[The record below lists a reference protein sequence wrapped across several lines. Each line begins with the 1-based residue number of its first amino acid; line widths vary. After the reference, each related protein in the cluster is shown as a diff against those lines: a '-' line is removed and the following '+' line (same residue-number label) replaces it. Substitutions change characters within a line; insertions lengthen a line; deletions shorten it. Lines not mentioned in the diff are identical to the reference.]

1 MSWRQPQGRGK
12 PLSHAR
18 RLGRLDPVATRK
30 LSQHV
35 GDVLREALIGGR
47 FRAGE
52 RLNERALAAELG
64 VSTTPIKEALQRLQV
79 DGLVRIEPRRGIYA
93 CYDAR
98 QAREMFLARAA
109 LESAVA
115 GQAALN
121 ANAAQRAAMAVC
133 CTEIDTATKAG
144 NVKKLIALNGTL
156 HGLIQ
161 DASGCRYLVAL
172 QQGLHIYE
180 NLART
185 RLMRDA
191 SERETVRHEHRAIV
205 AAIVARDSAK
215 AERLM
220 RDHVIRSGERHVA
233 LIFAKGEIQ
242 P

>member
-1 MSWRQPQGRGK
+1 MPQV
-12 PLSHAR
+12 R
-18 RLGRLDPVATRK
+18 RLGRLDPAATRK

-52 RLNERALAAELG
+52 RMNERALAAELG

-98 QAREMFLARAA
+98 QAREMFMARAA
-109 LESAVA
+109 LESVVA
-115 GQAALN
+115 GQAALLASDN
-121 ANAAQRAAMAVC
+121 QRAAMAQC
-133 CTEIDTATKAG
+133 CKDIDAATRAG
-144 NVKKLIALNGTL
+144 NVKKLIALNTTL

-185 RLMRDA
+185 ILMRDGD
-191 SERETVRHEHRAIV
+191 ERETVRHEHRAIV
-205 AAIVARDSAK
+205 AAIRARDAAK

-220 RDHVIRSGERHVA
+220 RDHVIRSGERHIA
-233 LIFAKGEIQ
+233 ITFAKGEGAHE
-242 P
+242 PCR

>member
-1 MSWRQPQGRGK
+1 VPQ
-12 PLSHAR
+12 AR
-18 RLGRLDPVATRK
+18 RLGRLDPAATRK

-52 RLNERALAAELG
+52 RLSERALAAELG
-64 VSTTPIKEALQRLQV
+64 VSTTPIKEALQRLQI

-109 LESAVA
+109 LESVVA
-115 GQAALN
+115 GQAALQ
-121 ANAAQRAAMAVC
+121 ANDAQRAAIAQC
-133 CTEIDTATKAG
+133 CKEIDAATHAG
-144 NVKKLIALNGTL
+144 NVKKLIALNTAL

-161 DASGCRYLVAL
+161 EASGCRYLVAL

-180 NLART
+180 SLART
-185 RLMRDA
+185 ALMRDGD
-191 SERETVRHEHRAIV
+191 ERETVRHEHRAIV
-205 AAIVARDSAK
+205 AAIRARDAAR

-220 RDHVIRSGERHVA
+220 RDHVIRSGERHIA
-233 LIFAKGEIQ
+233 ITFTKGEGAS
-242 P
+242 

>member
-1 MSWRQPQGRGK
+1 MPRAQ
-12 PLSHAR
+12 LSSQR
-18 RLGRLDPVATRK
+18 RLGRLDPAATRK

-35 GDVLREALIGGR
+35 GDVLREALVGGR

-64 VSTTPIKEALQRLQV
+64 VSTTPIKEALQRLQI

-109 LESAVA
+109 LESVVA
-115 GQAALN
+115 GQAACN
-121 ANAAQRAAMAVC
+121 ASAAQRAAMTQC
-133 CTEIDTATKAG
+133 CKDIDAATKAG
-144 NVKKLIALNGTL
+144 NIKGLIALNTTL

-180 NLART
+180 SLART

-191 SERETVRHEHRAIV
+191 AERETVRHEHRGIA
-205 AAIVARDSAK
+205 AAICARDSAR

-220 RDHVIRSGERHVA
+220 RDHIIRSGERHLA
-233 LIFAKGEIQ
+233 LIFPKEKLK